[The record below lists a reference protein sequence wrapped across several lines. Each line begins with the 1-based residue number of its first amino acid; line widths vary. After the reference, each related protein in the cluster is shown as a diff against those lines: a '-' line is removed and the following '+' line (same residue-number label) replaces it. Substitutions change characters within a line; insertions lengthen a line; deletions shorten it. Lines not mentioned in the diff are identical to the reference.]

1 MVLMNA
7 GKKAR
12 HAASISNSTK
22 IYGIMGGNVTSVGR
36 RASIQSAYNRA
47 PTNSGIPAIYD
58 FYPRPTGPN
67 RTKNISRNAYM
78 YMERKKMLSVNPVTG
93 IIGWGMPKPSRA

>member
-1 MVLMNA
+1 MNA

-12 HAASISNSTK
+12 HAASIANSTR

-36 RASIQSAYNRA
+36 RASILTAYNRA
-47 PTNSGIPAIYD
+47 SLNSGIPRIYN

-78 YMERKKMLSVNPVTG
+78 YMVRKNILSVNPITG
-93 IIGWGMPKPSRA
+93 RIGWRMPKSSRA